1 MDCLL
6 ASKLPS
12 SIPTALF
19 YKCMFCL
26 TYFTQV
32 ITMVIVSGTV
42 KELLPVTETE
52 TIIIVTNHQGTT
64 MVTV

>member
-1 MDCLL
+1 
-6 ASKLPS
+6 
-12 SIPTALF
+12 
-19 YKCMFCL
+19 MFCL
-26 TYFTQV
+26 IYFTQV